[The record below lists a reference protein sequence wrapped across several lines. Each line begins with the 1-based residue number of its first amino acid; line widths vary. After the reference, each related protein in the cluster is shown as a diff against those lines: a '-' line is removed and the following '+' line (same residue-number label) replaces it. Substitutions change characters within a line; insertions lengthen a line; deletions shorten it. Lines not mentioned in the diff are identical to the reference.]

1 MKTSVP
7 RTFLAGLMLAI
18 TSVGFADRASA
29 DEPEDA
35 LIDAVA
41 ALEESFTKAFN
52 EGKPE
57 ALVELF
63 APEAEL
69 ITEVGNLYRGK
80 EELKAAFTRFFEE
93 FPGTKVGFD
102 IESIRPL
109 GANLAI
115 EEGTRFLGTDEETL
129 ARVRYV
135 AILTKQDDKWLL
147 SSIREFDDTPAPTV
161 TGRLEPLAWMVGN
174 WVSESPELT
183 VKIEYRWADEESF
196 LIGKFVATAG
206 DEVVMKSEQ
215 RIGWDATTNKVR
227 SWMFDADGGFA
238 QGYWT
243 PLEEGWV
250 IKTQAT
256 SPEGTIGFATVTISE
271 VDENHF
277 RMVGSDRIVGDER
290 LEDFDLVV
298 TKAPPTP
305 AERAQTSFVPAGAD
319 SKATAA
325 APAAPAAP
333 APPTARAVPAPA
345 SPPKQ

>member
-1 MKTSVP
+1 MKTCVP
-7 RTFLAGLMLAI
+7 RSLLAGLMLAL
-18 TSVGFADRASA
+18 TSVGFADRAPAAES
-29 DEPEDA
+29 EDA

-41 ALEESFTKAFN
+41 AVEEAFTKAFN
-52 EGKPE
+52 AAQPE
-57 ALVELF
+57 ALLELF

-69 ITEVGNLYRGK
+69 ITEVGNLYRGR
-80 EELKAAFTRFFEE
+80 EELKSAFTRFFEE
-93 FPGTKVGFD
+93 FPGTKVGLD

-115 EEGTRFLGTDEETL
+115 EEGTRFLGTEDEIL

-161 TGRLEPLAWMVGN
+161 TGRLEPLAWMVGD

-250 IKTQAT
+250 IKSQAT
-256 SPEGTIGFATVTISE
+256 SPDGTIGFATVTISE

-277 RMVGSDRIVGDER
+277 RMVGSDRIVGDDR
-290 LEDFDLVV
+290 LEDFELVV

-305 AERAQTSFVPAGAD
+305 AERAQTSFVPGGVD
-319 SKATAA
+319 SKATTA
-325 APAAPAAP
+325 APAAPAS
-333 APPTARAVPAPA
+333 PTAQPVSTPA